1 MPDIQTIPNT
11 RDRIAEIIGRLVNA
25 STLTA
30 QGLHIVGWDVAYG
43 SFVIKTNQGPVQ
55 LNGYAIILTARLSA
69 EGGAVLLGQ
78 QTPYLA
84 QLQIIPTTFPTEAEI
99 NKEFAACLENLQGAH
114 KAQMKQGNNGQ

>member
-25 STLTA
+25 STLTS

-43 SFVIKTNQGPVQ
+43 SFVIETNRGPVQ
-55 LNGYAIILTARLSA
+55 LNGYAVILTARLAA

-84 QLQIIPTTFPTEAEI
+84 QLQIIPTTFPTETEI
-99 NKEFAACLENLQGAH
+99 NREFTACLENLQGAH
-114 KAQMKQGNNGQ
+114 KARMKQGNNGQ